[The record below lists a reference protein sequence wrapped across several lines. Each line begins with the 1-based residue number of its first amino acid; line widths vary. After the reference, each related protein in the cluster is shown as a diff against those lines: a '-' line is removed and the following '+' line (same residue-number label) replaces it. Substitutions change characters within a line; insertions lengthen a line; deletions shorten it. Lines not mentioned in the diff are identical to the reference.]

1 MKIIVAVATHGRPK
15 LLGELLDTFIDMER
29 PELAEVTFL
38 IVENHTIAEAAP
50 VVDGFRSRI
59 TEHVAH
65 VTEERRGIPF
75 ARNTALEW
83 ALRNGADVLCFVDD
97 DGEVSRN
104 WLKNLVGTLVRRQL
118 DLVGGPIEPV
128 ATEPLKSRRAATVL
142 AGWQCK
148 YASMRNERNNLAA
161 SADDGHL
168 NIYTHNWAA
177 RLDIIRKA
185 ELRFDDAMCE
195 TGGSDSAFSIALRAA
210 GGRSGWAGDAVVT
223 DKLPPER
230 LTLSYLW
237 KRGLSQG
244 MVSAALS
251 KGLSPRPPL
260 VISIKIIAG
269 IVVFSAFDRGRSIQK
284 LYSLAF
290 QWGQWLGL
298 RGRRARQYEI
308 S

>member
-161 SADDGHL
+161 SADDGQL